1 MEIPNFYI
9 CDHEVTQ
16 AEYLAIMG
24 LTQESI
30 LSEVYGLGDNYPAY
44 NMSWFEMIV
53 YCNKRSIAEG
63 LTPCYMINNSTNPV
77 SWGEIP
83 TSATHANYD
92 TWNAVTCDFYADG
105 YRLPTEA
112 EWEYAARGG
121 NNGIPATQY
130 NHSGSD
136 ELGDVAWCNSNSK
149 VNGVYSSHEVK
160 TKAAN
165 SIGIYGDS
173 LQN

>member
-1 MEIPNFYI
+1 MADTISGSYIFKGSPVEIPNFYI

-92 TWNAVTCDFYADG
+92 TTVQ
-105 YRLPTEA
+105 EA
-112 EWEYAARGG
+112 PRF
-121 NNGIPATQY
+121 
-130 NHSGSD
+130 
-136 ELGDVAWCNSNSK
+136 L
-149 VNGVYSSHEVK
+149 
-160 TKAAN
+160 
-165 SIGIYGDS
+165 
-173 LQN
+173 